1 MSGHSPAPDVRQYA
15 RELQEMLRQRSP
27 AAYRTFLRKW
37 ADVHER
43 GVAERL
49 AKQGD
54 AALRLRLERMILD
67 TPALADLHD
76 SARAYVAQH
85 GGQAATAAAERR

>member
-1 MSGHSPAPDVRQYA
+1 MRQYA
-15 RELQEMLRQRSP
+15 RDLQEMLRQRSP
-27 AAYRTFLRKW
+27 EAYRVFLRRWK
-37 ADVHER
+37 DVHER

-49 AKQGD
+49 VKQSD

-85 GGQAATAAAERR
+85 GSQAATAAAERK